1 MSEEKKE
8 KIVEFFNQ
16 ILNVYN
22 FKIITDIN
30 ENSENIFRLIDI
42 QKGNLGGIEQEEFST
57 LADIIN
63 RLDIYHRDY
72 IYVPLEN
79 KQSSNEILS
88 KDDWDL
94 VAKRYIESNTVEKV
108 LEEIHPEQYADLLSK
123 EEKFEIQDIIKILN
137 EDFLENYKEKE
148 PSKNEI
154 IHSKV
159 KEYFNE
165 NRIEDLMDYGND
177 GDEGLYKLS
186 SLYEEIMD
194 KLNIKYDYVYTED
207 VSDGKYLT
215 TIIFNNNEKISI
227 DTSARNGK
235 N

>member
-1 MSEEKKE
+1 M
-8 KIVEFFNQ
+8 
-16 ILNVYN
+16 
-22 FKIITDIN
+22 
-30 ENSENIFRLIDI
+30 
-42 QKGNLGGIEQEEFST
+42 
-57 LADIIN
+57 
-63 RLDIYHRDY
+63 
-72 IYVPLEN
+72 
-79 KQSSNEILS
+79 
-88 KDDWDL
+88 
-94 VAKRYIESNTVEKV
+94 
-108 LEEIHPEQYADLLSK
+108 LSK

-194 KLNIKYDYVYTED
+194 KLNIKYDYVYTD

-235 N
+235 EVVTSNVKFIYEFYKKLKKQERENVKETELEYGENI